1 MGPATFS
8 AGVVRDL
15 VDSGM
20 TMARLNMSHGLR
32 EDHLEAVALIRRA
45 AEEAGTPV
53 SILVD
58 LGGPKIRVGK
68 LDSPLFLAEGQ
79 EVVIAPEET
88 VEAGEIPTT
97 YRHLA
102 DDVVVGD
109 RVLLDDGLL
118 EMRCVGKEGGK
129 ARFVVET
136 GGQLKSF
143 KGMNV
148 PGANLSTP
156 SLTDR
161 DLEDLDFA
169 LEAGVEYVGLS
180 FVRGSADIEELKDR
194 VAGRALVVAKVEL
207 VRALASIEEIVKATD
222 AVMVARGDLGVEV
235 PFEQV
240 PLAQKRIVQLANY
253 SGRPVIIATQML
265 DSMIQSPRPTRAEA
279 SDVANA
285 VLDGTDAVM
294 LSGETAVGEYPLH
307 AARAATR
314 TRLPGISTSHSPRGD
329 EMAASEGHAVLAGA
343 VHGGVD
349 VHTPDAGRPPDAA
362 ARQRTL
368 RIQAVATTGAVR
380 RSLIPGSAQRRE
392 IASEGLLEVLA
403 RCRRSGLWAPIGVLC
418 ACVVLDGAR
427 ATALRAGRC
436 RGLERTGRGIFAG
449 FPQGGSGVL
458 DSLRRVERHWRAPE
472 PPGDAEPGR
481 CVVGRRCWY
490 LFEEG
495 VPADHEF

>member
-1 MGPATFS
+1 MLRTKLVCTLGPATFS
-8 AGVVRDL
+8 PGMVRQL

-68 LDSPLFLAEGQ
+68 LDAPLFLAEGQ
-79 EVVIAPEET
+79 EVVVAPQET
-88 VEAGEIPTT
+88 VLAGEIPTT

-102 DDVVVGD
+102 DDVVIGN
-109 RVLLDDGLL
+109 RVLLDDGLI

-129 ARFVVET
+129 ARFLVEC
-136 GGQLKSF
+136 GGRLKSF

-148 PGANLSTP
+148 PGANLRTP

-161 DLEDLDFA
+161 DLDDLGFA

-180 FVRGSADIEELKDR
+180 FVRRSADIEELKER

-222 AVMVARGDLGVEV
+222 AGMVARGDLGVEV

-307 AARAATR
+307 AAQA
-314 TRLPGISTSHSPRGD
+314 
-329 EMAASEGHAVLAGA
+329 MV
-343 VHGGVD
+343 
-349 VHTPDAGRPPDAA
+349 
-362 ARQRTL
+362 
-368 RIQAVATTGAVR
+368 RI
-380 RSLIPGSAQRRE
+380 IRE
-392 IASEGLLEVLA
+392 IE
-403 RCRRSGLWAPIGVLC
+403 
-418 ACVVLDGAR
+418 
-427 ATALRAGRC
+427 
-436 RGLERTGRGIFAG
+436 
-449 FPQGGSGVL
+449 GSGVL
-458 DSLRRVERHWRAPE
+458 AQGPRYLPRPDNWQRGGATRREHAVASCTVDAARQLGSPAVLVITSSGFSARLVSSYRPPVPIFAVCTESRTFRQLAPVWGVWPTLATDVPVNYSALSAYGKEAVVRAGVGRPGDSVVVTAGYPFHERGSTNTMRVEQ
-472 PPGDAEPGR
+472 
-481 CVVGRRCWY
+481 
-490 LFEEG
+490 L
-495 VPADHEF
+495 

>member
-1 MGPATFS
+1 MLRTKLVCTMGPATFS
-8 AGVVRDL
+8 AGMVRDL

-58 LGGPKIRVGK
+58 LGGPKIRVGR
-68 LDSPLFLAEGQ
+68 LDAPLFLAEGQ
-79 EVVIAPEET
+79 EVVIAPRET
-88 VEAGEIPTT
+88 VLAGEIPTT

-102 DDVVVGD
+102 DDVVIGD
-109 RVLLDDGLL
+109 RVLMDDGLI

-129 ARFVVET
+129 ARFVVEC
-136 GGQLKSF
+136 GGRLKSF

-148 PGANLSTP
+148 PGADLSTP
-156 SLTDR
+156 SLTER

-180 FVRGSADIEELKDR
+180 FVRRAADIEELKER

-307 AARAATR
+307 AAQA
-314 TRLPGISTSHSPRGD
+314 
-329 EMAASEGHAVLAGA
+329 MV
-343 VHGGVD
+343 
-349 VHTPDAGRPPDAA
+349 
-362 ARQRTL
+362 
-368 RIQAVATTGAVR
+368 RI
-380 RSLIPGSAQRRE
+380 IRE
-392 IASEGLLEVLA
+392 IE
-403 RCRRSGLWAPIGVLC
+403 
-418 ACVVLDGAR
+418 
-427 ATALRAGRC
+427 
-436 RGLERTGRGIFAG
+436 
-449 FPQGGSGVL
+449 GSGVL
-458 DSLRRVERHWRAPE
+458 AQGPRYLPRPDNWHRGGATRREHAVASCTVDAARQLGSPAVLVITSSGFSARLVSSYRPPVPIFAVCTEPRTFRQLAPVWGVWPTLATDVAVNYSALSACGKEAVVRAGVGNPGDSVVVTAGYPFHERGSTNTMRVEQ
-472 PPGDAEPGR
+472 
-481 CVVGRRCWY
+481 
-490 LFEEG
+490 L
-495 VPADHEF
+495 

>member
-1 MGPATFS
+1 MLRTKLVCTMGPATFS

-58 LGGPKIRVGK
+58 LGGPKIRVGR
-68 LDSPLFLAEGQ
+68 LESPLFLAEGQ

-102 DDVVVGD
+102 DDVVIGD

-156 SLTDR
+156 SLTER
-161 DLEDLDFA
+161 DLDDLDFA
-169 LEAGVEYVGLS
+169 LDVGVEYVGLS
-180 FVRGSADIEELKDR
+180 FVRGSADIEELKER

-307 AARAATR
+307 AARA
-314 TRLPGISTSHSPRGD
+314 
-329 EMAASEGHAVLAGA
+329 MV
-343 VHGGVD
+343 
-349 VHTPDAGRPPDAA
+349 
-362 ARQRTL
+362 
-368 RIQAVATTGAVR
+368 RI
-380 RSLIPGSAQRRE
+380 IRE
-392 IASEGLLEVLA
+392 IE
-403 RCRRSGLWAPIGVLC
+403 
-418 ACVVLDGAR
+418 
-427 ATALRAGRC
+427 
-436 RGLERTGRGIFAG
+436 
-449 FPQGGSGVL
+449 GSGVL
-458 DSLRRVERHWRAPE
+458 AQGPRYLPRPDNWQRGGATRREHAVASCTVDAVRQLDAPALIVITSSGFSARLVSSYRPPVPIFAVCTEPRTFRQLAPVWGVWPTLATDVPVSYSALSAYGKEAVVRAGVGRPGDSVVVTAGFPFHESGSTNTMRVEQ
-472 PPGDAEPGR
+472 
-481 CVVGRRCWY
+481 
-490 LFEEG
+490 L
-495 VPADHEF
+495 

>member
-1 MGPATFS
+1 MLRTKLVCTLGPATFS
-8 AGVVRDL
+8 PEMVRQL

-45 AEEAGTPV
+45 AEAAGTPV

-68 LDSPLFLAEGQ
+68 LDAPLFLAEGQ
-79 EVVIAPEET
+79 EVVIAPQET
-88 VEAGEIPTT
+88 VLAGEIPTT

-102 DDVVVGD
+102 NDVVVGD
-109 RVLLDDGLL
+109 RVLLDDGLI
-118 EMRCVGKEGGK
+118 EMRCVGTDGGK
-129 ARFVVET
+129 ARFVVEC

-161 DLEDLDFA
+161 DLDDLDFA

-180 FVRGSADIEELKDR
+180 FVRRSADIEELKER

-307 AARAATR
+307 AAQA
-314 TRLPGISTSHSPRGD
+314 
-329 EMAASEGHAVLAGA
+329 MV
-343 VHGGVD
+343 
-349 VHTPDAGRPPDAA
+349 
-362 ARQRTL
+362 
-368 RIQAVATTGAVR
+368 RI
-380 RSLIPGSAQRRE
+380 IRE
-392 IASEGLLEVLA
+392 IE
-403 RCRRSGLWAPIGVLC
+403 
-418 ACVVLDGAR
+418 
-427 ATALRAGRC
+427 
-436 RGLERTGRGIFAG
+436 
-449 FPQGGSGVL
+449 GSGVL
-458 DSLRRVERHWRAPE
+458 AQGPRYLPRPDNWQRGGATRREHAVASCTVDAARQLGSPAVLVITSSGFSARLVSSYRPPVPIFAVCTEPRTFRQLAPVWGVWPTLATGVPVNYSALSDYGREAVVRA
-472 PPGDAEPGR
+472 G
-481 CVVGRRCWY
+481 VGRRGDSVVVTAGY
-490 LFEEG
+490 PF
-495 VPADHEF
+495 HERGSTNTMRVEQL

>member
-1 MGPATFS
+1 MLRTKLVCTMGPATFS

-58 LGGPKIRVGK
+58 LGGPKIRVGR
-68 LDSPLFLAEGQ
+68 LESPLFLAEGQ

-102 DDVVVGD
+102 DDVVIGD

-118 EMRCVGKEGGK
+118 EMRCVGKDGGK
-129 ARFVVET
+129 ARFLVET
-136 GGQLKSF
+136 GGRLRSF

-156 SLTDR
+156 SLTER
-161 DLEDLDFA
+161 DLDDLDFA

-180 FVRGSADIEELKDR
+180 FVRGGADIEELKER

-265 DSMIQSPRPTRAEA
+265 DSMMQSPRPTRAEA

-307 AARAATR
+307 AARA
-314 TRLPGISTSHSPRGD
+314 
-329 EMAASEGHAVLAGA
+329 MV
-343 VHGGVD
+343 
-349 VHTPDAGRPPDAA
+349 
-362 ARQRTL
+362 
-368 RIQAVATTGAVR
+368 RI
-380 RSLIPGSAQRRE
+380 IRE
-392 IASEGLLEVLA
+392 IE
-403 RCRRSGLWAPIGVLC
+403 
-418 ACVVLDGAR
+418 
-427 ATALRAGRC
+427 
-436 RGLERTGRGIFAG
+436 
-449 FPQGGSGVL
+449 GSGVL
-458 DSLRRVERHWRAPE
+458 AQGPRYLPRPDNWQRGGATRREHAVASCTVDAVRQLDAPALIVITSSGFSARLVSSYRPPVPIFAVCTEPRTFRQLAPVWGVWPTLATDVPVSYPALSAYGKEAVVHAGVGRPGDSVVVTAGFPFHESGSTNTMRVEQ
-472 PPGDAEPGR
+472 
-481 CVVGRRCWY
+481 
-490 LFEEG
+490 L
-495 VPADHEF
+495 

>member
-1 MGPATFS
+1 MLRTKLVCTLGPATFS
-8 AGVVRDL
+8 PGMVRQL

-32 EDHLEAVALIRRA
+32 EDHLEAVALIRSA
-45 AEEAGTPV
+45 AEAAGTPV

-68 LDSPLFLAEGQ
+68 LDDPLFLAEGQ

-88 VEAGEIPTT
+88 VLPGEIPTT

-102 DDVVVGD
+102 DDVVIGD
-109 RVLLDDGLL
+109 RVLLDDGLI
-118 EMRCVGKEGGK
+118 EMRCVGTDGGK
-129 ARFVVET
+129 ARFVVEC
-136 GGQLKSF
+136 GGRLKSF

-161 DLEDLDFA
+161 DLDDLDFA

-180 FVRGSADIEELKDR
+180 FVRRSADIEELKER

-307 AARAATR
+307 AAQA
-314 TRLPGISTSHSPRGD
+314 
-329 EMAASEGHAVLAGA
+329 MV
-343 VHGGVD
+343 
-349 VHTPDAGRPPDAA
+349 
-362 ARQRTL
+362 
-368 RIQAVATTGAVR
+368 RI
-380 RSLIPGSAQRRE
+380 IRE
-392 IASEGLLEVLA
+392 IE
-403 RCRRSGLWAPIGVLC
+403 
-418 ACVVLDGAR
+418 
-427 ATALRAGRC
+427 
-436 RGLERTGRGIFAG
+436 
-449 FPQGGSGVL
+449 GSGVL
-458 DSLRRVERHWRAPE
+458 AQGPRYLPRPDNWQRGGATRREHAVASCTVDAARQLGSPAVLVITSSGFSARLVSSYRPPVPIFAVCTEARTFRQLAPVWGVWPTLATGVPVNYSALSAYGKEAVVRAGVGRPGDSVVVTAGYPFHERGSTNTMRVEQ
-472 PPGDAEPGR
+472 
-481 CVVGRRCWY
+481 
-490 LFEEG
+490 L
-495 VPADHEF
+495 

>member
-1 MGPATFS
+1 MLRTKLVCTMGPATFS
-8 AGVVRDL
+8 PEMVRHL

-32 EDHLEAVALIRRA
+32 EDHLETVALIRRA
-45 AEEAGTPV
+45 AREAGTPV
-53 SILVD
+53 AILAD

-68 LDSPLFLAEGQ
+68 LDSPLFLAEDQ
-79 EVVIAPEET
+79 EVVIAPEEA
-88 VEAGEIPTT
+88 VLAGEIPTT
-97 YRHLA
+97 YGHLA
-102 DDVVVGD
+102 DDVVIGD
-109 RVLLDDGLL
+109 RVLLDDGLIEL
-118 EMRCVGKEGGK
+118 RCVGKGGGK
-129 ARFVVET
+129 ARFVVEC

-156 SLTDR
+156 SLTER

-180 FVRGSADIEELKDR
+180 FVRRSADIEELKER
-194 VAGRALVVAKVEL
+194 VAGRALVVAKIEL
-207 VRALASIEEIVKATD
+207 VRALASIEEIVNATD

-307 AARAATR
+307 AAQA
-314 TRLPGISTSHSPRGD
+314 
-329 EMAASEGHAVLAGA
+329 MV
-343 VHGGVD
+343 
-349 VHTPDAGRPPDAA
+349 
-362 ARQRTL
+362 
-368 RIQAVATTGAVR
+368 RI
-380 RSLIPGSAQRRE
+380 IRE
-392 IASEGLLEVLA
+392 IE
-403 RCRRSGLWAPIGVLC
+403 
-418 ACVVLDGAR
+418 
-427 ATALRAGRC
+427 
-436 RGLERTGRGIFAG
+436 
-449 FPQGGSGVL
+449 GSGVL
-458 DSLRRVERHWRAPE
+458 ARGPRYLARPDEWRRGGASRREHAVASCTVDAVRQLGSPAVLVITSSGFSARLVSSYRPPVPIFAVCTEPRTFRQLAPVWGVWPTLAADMPVNYSALSAYGKEAVVRAGVGKPGDSVVVTAGFPFHERGSTNTMRVEQ
-472 PPGDAEPGR
+472 
-481 CVVGRRCWY
+481 
-490 LFEEG
+490 L
-495 VPADHEF
+495 

>member
-1 MGPATFS
+1 MLRTKLVCTMGPATFS

-58 LGGPKIRVGK
+58 LGGPKIRVGR
-68 LDSPLFLAEGQ
+68 LESPLFLAEGQ

-102 DDVVVGD
+102 DDVVIGD

-156 SLTDR
+156 SLTER
-161 DLEDLDFA
+161 DLDDLDFA

-180 FVRGSADIEELKDR
+180 FVRGGADIEELKER

-307 AARAATR
+307 AARA
-314 TRLPGISTSHSPRGD
+314 
-329 EMAASEGHAVLAGA
+329 MV
-343 VHGGVD
+343 
-349 VHTPDAGRPPDAA
+349 
-362 ARQRTL
+362 
-368 RIQAVATTGAVR
+368 RI
-380 RSLIPGSAQRRE
+380 IRE
-392 IASEGLLEVLA
+392 IE
-403 RCRRSGLWAPIGVLC
+403 
-418 ACVVLDGAR
+418 
-427 ATALRAGRC
+427 
-436 RGLERTGRGIFAG
+436 
-449 FPQGGSGVL
+449 GSGVL
-458 DSLRRVERHWRAPE
+458 AQGPRYLPRPDNWQRGGATRREHAVASCTVDAVRQLDAPALIVITSSGFSARLVSSYRPPVPIFAVCTEPRTFRQLAPVWGVWPTLATDVPVSYSALSAYGKEAVVRAGVGRPGDSVVVTAGFPFHESGSTNTMRVEQ
-472 PPGDAEPGR
+472 
-481 CVVGRRCWY
+481 
-490 LFEEG
+490 L
-495 VPADHEF
+495 

>member
-1 MGPATFS
+1 MLRTKLVCTLGPATFS
-8 AGVVRDL
+8 AVMVRHL

-20 TMARLNMSHGLR
+20 TMARLNMSHGLH
-32 EDHLEAVALIRRA
+32 EDHLEAMALIRRA

-68 LDSPLFLAEGQ
+68 LDSPLFLAEDQ
-79 EVVIAPEET
+79 EVVIAPQEILG
-88 VEAGEIPTT
+88 AGEIPTT

-102 DDVVVGD
+102 DDVVIGD
-109 RVLLDDGLL
+109 RVLLDDGLIEL
-118 EMRCVGKEGGK
+118 RCVGRGGGK
-129 ARFVVET
+129 ARFLVEC
-136 GGQLKSF
+136 GGRLTSF
-143 KGMNV
+143 KGMNL

-161 DLEDLDFA
+161 DVDDLDFA

-180 FVRGSADIEELKDR
+180 FVRGSADIEELKER

-307 AARAATR
+307 AARA
-314 TRLPGISTSHSPRGD
+314 
-329 EMAASEGHAVLAGA
+329 MV
-343 VHGGVD
+343 
-349 VHTPDAGRPPDAA
+349 
-362 ARQRTL
+362 
-368 RIQAVATTGAVR
+368 RI
-380 RSLIPGSAQRRE
+380 IRE
-392 IASEGLLEVLA
+392 IE
-403 RCRRSGLWAPIGVLC
+403 
-418 ACVVLDGAR
+418 
-427 ATALRAGRC
+427 
-436 RGLERTGRGIFAG
+436 
-449 FPQGGSGVL
+449 GSGVL
-458 DSLRRVERHWRAPE
+458 AQGPRYLPRPDNWRRGGATRREHAVASCTVDAVRQLDAPALIVITSSGFSARLVSSYRPPVPIFAVCTEPRTFRQLAPVWGVWPTLATDVAVNYSALSAYGKEAVVRAGIGRPGDSVVVTAGYPFHEKGSTNTMRVEQ
-472 PPGDAEPGR
+472 
-481 CVVGRRCWY
+481 
-490 LFEEG
+490 L
-495 VPADHEF
+495 

>member
-1 MGPATFS
+1 MLRTKLVCTMGPATFS

-58 LGGPKIRVGK
+58 LGGPKIRVGR
-68 LDSPLFLAEGQ
+68 LESPLFLAEGQ

-118 EMRCVGKEGGK
+118 EMRCVGKDGGK
-129 ARFVVET
+129 ARFLVET

-180 FVRGSADIEELKDR
+180 FVRGGADIEELKER

-307 AARAATR
+307 AARA
-314 TRLPGISTSHSPRGD
+314 
-329 EMAASEGHAVLAGA
+329 MV
-343 VHGGVD
+343 
-349 VHTPDAGRPPDAA
+349 
-362 ARQRTL
+362 
-368 RIQAVATTGAVR
+368 RI
-380 RSLIPGSAQRRE
+380 IRE
-392 IASEGLLEVLA
+392 IE
-403 RCRRSGLWAPIGVLC
+403 
-418 ACVVLDGAR
+418 
-427 ATALRAGRC
+427 
-436 RGLERTGRGIFAG
+436 
-449 FPQGGSGVL
+449 GSGVL
-458 DSLRRVERHWRAPE
+458 AQGPRYLPRPDNWQRGGATRREHAVASCTVDAVRQLDAPALVVITSSGFSARLVSSYRPPVPIFAVCTEPRTFRQLAPVWGVWPTLAADVPVSYSALSAYGKEAVVRAGVGK
-472 PPGDAEPGR
+472 PGDS
-481 CVVGRRCWY
+481 VVVTAGY
-490 LFEEG
+490 PF
-495 VPADHEF
+495 HESGSTNTMLVEQL

>member
-1 MGPATFS
+1 MLRTKLVCTLGPATFS
-8 AGVVRDL
+8 LDMVRGLIDA
-15 VDSGM
+15 GM

-32 EDHLEAVALIRRA
+32 EDHREALRMVRRA

-68 LDSPLFLAEGQ
+68 LEPTLFLAEGE

-88 VEAGEIPTT
+88 VLAGEIPTT

-102 DDVVVGD
+102 DDVVTGD
-109 RVLLDDGLL
+109 RVLLDDGLIEL
-118 EMRCVGKEGGK
+118 RCVGTEGGK
-129 ARFVVET
+129 ARFVVEC

-156 SLTDR
+156 SLTERDVE
-161 DLEDLDFA
+161 DLEFA

-180 FVRGSADIEELKDR
+180 FVRRSADIRELKER
-194 VAGRALVVAKVEL
+194 VGGRALVIAKIEL
-207 VRALASIEEIVKATD
+207 VRALASIEEIVRATD

-265 DSMIQSPRPTRAEA
+265 DSMVQSPRPTRAEA

-294 LSGETAVGEYPLH
+294 LSGETAAGEYPMQ
-307 AARAATR
+307 AAQA
-314 TRLPGISTSHSPRGD
+314 
-329 EMAASEGHAVLAGA
+329 MV
-343 VHGGVD
+343 
-349 VHTPDAGRPPDAA
+349 
-362 ARQRTL
+362 
-368 RIQAVATTGAVR
+368 RI
-380 RSLIPGSAQRRE
+380 IRE
-392 IASEGLLEVLA
+392 IE
-403 RCRRSGLWAPIGVLC
+403 
-418 ACVVLDGAR
+418 
-427 ATALRAGRC
+427 
-436 RGLERTGRGIFAG
+436 
-449 FPQGGSGVL
+449 GSGVL
-458 DSLRRVERHWRAPE
+458 AQGPRYLAPPDAWPRGGATRREHAVASCTVDAVRQLDAPALIVITSSGFSARLVSSYRPPVPIFAVCTSPRTSRQLAPVWGVWPTLATDVPVNYSALSAYGKDAVVRAGVGKPGESVVVTAGFPFHEEGSTNTMRVEQ
-472 PPGDAEPGR
+472 
-481 CVVGRRCWY
+481 
-490 LFEEG
+490 L
-495 VPADHEF
+495 